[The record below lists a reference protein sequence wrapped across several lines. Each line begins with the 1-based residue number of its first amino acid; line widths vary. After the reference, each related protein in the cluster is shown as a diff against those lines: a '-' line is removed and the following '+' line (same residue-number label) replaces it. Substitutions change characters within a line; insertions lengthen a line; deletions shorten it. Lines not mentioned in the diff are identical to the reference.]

1 MSFSLVFDIVLI
13 GMLAATLAYGFRLN
27 RKLETMRAGRAEFQT
42 LLTHFVE
49 ATTQAERSIA
59 NLKLTS
65 AESGQNLQEACER
78 ATALREDLAFLM
90 EKAGG
95 LADKLESAIGRSRPI
110 MTAAAPVETPPAA
123 APAPAAGEASA
134 PRLKPRVARR
144 APEGK
149 KPLSAEDQKLL
160 ESLAAVR

>member
-13 GMLAATLAYGFRLN
+13 AMLAATLAYGFRLN
-27 RKLETMRAGRAEFQT
+27 RKLETMRAGRAEFQV
-42 LLTHFVE
+42 LLGHFVE

-65 AESGQNLQEACER
+65 AESGQNLQEATER

-95 LADKLESAIGRSRPI
+95 LADRLEAAIGRSR
-110 MTAAAPVETPPAA
+110 TLV
-123 APAPAAGEASA
+123 APAPAAEAPQPVA
-134 PRLKPRVARR
+134 AAETPAAAKAKARLPRR
-144 APEGK
+144 AAPEAK
-149 KPLSAEDQKLL
+149 RPLSAEDQKLL
-160 ESLAAVR
+160 DSLAAVR

>member
-13 GMLAATLAYGFRLN
+13 CMLAATLAYGFRLN
-27 RKLETMRAGRAEFQT
+27 RRLEAMRAGRAEFQT

-49 ATTQAERSIA
+49 ATAQAERSIA
-59 NLKLTS
+59 TLKLTS

-90 EKAGG
+90 EKAGAV
-95 LADKLESAIGRSRPI
+95 ADKLESAIGRSRPLLA
-110 MTAAAPVETPPAA
+110 TPAAAEPPAPVPPAA
-123 APAPAAGEASA
+123 EVVVAKAKPRPQRRAGES
-134 PRLKPRVARR
+134 
-144 APEGK
+144 K
-149 KPLSAEDQKLL
+149 KTLSAEDQKLL